1 MTGGGLIAAFLIPI
15 LLIFINRRK
24 SNVQPQ
30 EMKKA
35 DELVIK
41 VSRETQTQ
49 ELDYKKFGNK
59 LRDGNN
65 TRKRS
70 SSAII

>member
-49 ELDYKKFGNK
+49 ELDYKEFGNK

-70 SSAII
+70 